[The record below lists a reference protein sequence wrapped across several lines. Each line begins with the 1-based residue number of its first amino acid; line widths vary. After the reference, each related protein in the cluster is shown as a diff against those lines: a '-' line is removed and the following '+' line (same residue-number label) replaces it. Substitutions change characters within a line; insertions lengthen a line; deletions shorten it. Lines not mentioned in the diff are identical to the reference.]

1 MIQKYGVVTIETNNV
16 YIEGF
21 DFRAKTGDKMLPE
34 EYDSQAEALIWAKNI
49 IENKLL
55 QIEKQK
61 HNGMCEKALFIGSVG
76 IVPNIILQ

>member
-1 MIQKYGVVTIETNNV
+1 MILKHGIVTIETSNIC
-16 YIEGF
+16 IEGF
-21 DFRAKTGDKMLPE
+21 DFRAQTEDKILPE

-61 HNGMCEKALFIGSVG
+61 YNGICEKALFVGSVG
-76 IVPNIILQ
+76 IVPKIILQ